1 MVRKRRRE
9 AMTSMSYRAF
19 FALTREP
26 FSSDLALH
34 EILQTPEIL
43 AVKERFD
50 YTLRIGAMALVTGDI
65 GSGKSTALRY
75 AIGQLHPSE
84 YAPFY
89 LTASSG
95 SILELYRQILSEL
108 GLRSAGT
115 SRANLTKLIK
125 REIQEL
131 VLGKKMKAALIID
144 EASLLRLDV
153 FQELH
158 TITQFQGDSK
168 PYLPIILAGQ
178 SLLIDKLSYRSSQPL
193 ASRIV
198 ARSHLEGVNHQDME
212 QYLRHHLSIAGVK
225 KNLFDQAAI
234 TAIHQGSGGLFRRAN
249 HLARGALIAAAKEQS
264 MTVTAEHVRL
274 ASTEIF

>member
-1 MVRKRRRE
+1 
-9 AMTSMSYRAF
+9 MSYRAF

-34 EILQTPEIL
+34 EILQTPELI

-84 YAPFY
+84 YATFN

-95 SILELYRQILSEL
+95 SILELYRQIVSEL
-108 GLRSAGT
+108 GLHSAGT

-131 VLGKKMKAALIID
+131 VLGKKMKVALIID

>member
-1 MVRKRRRE
+1 M
-9 AMTSMSYRAF
+9 MTSMSYRAF

-26 FSSDLALH
+26 FSSDLELND
-34 EILQTPEIL
+34 ILQTPELL

-50 YTLRIGAMALVTGDI
+50 YTVRIGAMALVTGDI

-84 YAPFY
+84 YATFY

-108 GLRSAGT
+108 GLHSAGT

-158 TITQFQGDSK
+158 TLTQFQGDSK

-178 SLLIDKLSYRSSQPL
+178 SILIDKLSYRSSQPL

-264 MTVTAEHVRL
+264 MTATAEHVRL